1 MKVREMV
8 RKLGLREDEEEAMVW
23 SRSVKEMWL
32 KVVMS
37 TAVVV
42 ALIMSTVVV
51 VMHGVF
57 WLGRVMKG

>member
-32 KVVMS
+32 KVIMS

-51 VMHGVF
+51 VVHGVF
-57 WLGRVMKG
+57 GWVG

>member
-8 RKLGLREDEEEAMVW
+8 RKLGLWEDEEEAMVW

-32 KVVMS
+32 KVIMS

-57 WLGRVMKG
+57 GWVG

>member
-8 RKLGLREDEEEAMVW
+8 RKLGLREDEEAAMVW
-23 SRSVKEMWL
+23 SRSVKQMWL
-32 KVVMS
+32 KVIMS

-57 WLGRVMKG
+57 GWVG

>member
-32 KVVMS
+32 KVIMS

-57 WLGRVMKG
+57 WLGRVIKG

>member
-32 KVVMS
+32 KVIMS

-42 ALIMSTVVV
+42 ALIMRTVVV
-51 VMHGVF
+51 VMRGVF
-57 WLGRVMKG
+57 GWVG

>member
-32 KVVMS
+32 KVIMS
-37 TAVVV
+37 TGVVV

-57 WLGRVMKG
+57 GWVG

>member
-1 MKVREMV
+1 MKVREMM
-8 RKLGLREDEEEAMVW
+8 RKLGWREDEEEAMVW

-32 KVVMS
+32 KVIMS

>member
-32 KVVMS
+32 KVFMS

-57 WLGRVMKG
+57 GWVG

>member
-23 SRSVKEMWL
+23 LRSVKEMWL
-32 KVVMS
+32 KVIMS

-57 WLGRVMKG
+57 GWVG

>member
-8 RKLGLREDEEEAMVW
+8 RKLGLREDEEEAMAW

-32 KVVMS
+32 KVIMS

-57 WLGRVMKG
+57 GWVG

>member
-32 KVVMS
+32 KVIMS
-37 TAVVV
+37 IAVVV

-57 WLGRVMKG
+57 GWVG

>member
-32 KVVMS
+32 KVIMS

-57 WLGRVMKG
+57 GWVG

>member
-32 KVVMS
+32 KVIMS

>member
-32 KVVMS
+32 KVIMNI
-37 TAVVV
+37 AVVV

-57 WLGRVMKG
+57 GWVG

>member
-32 KVVMS
+32 KVIMS

-57 WLGRVMKG
+57 DWVG

>member
-8 RKLGLREDEEEAMVW
+8 RKLGLRENKEEAMVW

-32 KVVMS
+32 KVIMS

-57 WLGRVMKG
+57 GWVG

>member
-1 MKVREMV
+1 MKVREMM
-8 RKLGLREDEEEAMVW
+8 RKLGWREDEEEAMVW

-32 KVVMS
+32 KVIMS

-57 WLGRVMKG
+57 GWVG

>member
-42 ALIMSTVVV
+42 VLIMSTVVV
-51 VMHGVF
+51 VMHGMFCWV
-57 WLGRVMKG
+57 G

>member
-1 MKVREMV
+1 MV
-8 RKLGLREDEEEAMVW
+8 RKLGVREDEEEAMVW

-32 KVVMS
+32 KVIMS

-57 WLGRVMKG
+57 GWVG

>member
-23 SRSVKEMWL
+23 SRSIKEMWL
-32 KVVMS
+32 KVIMS

-57 WLGRVMKG
+57 GWVG

>member
-32 KVVMS
+32 KVIMS

-42 ALIMSTVVV
+42 TLIMRTVVV

-57 WLGRVMKG
+57 GWVG

>member
-1 MKVREMV
+1 MNVREMV
-8 RKLGLREDEEEAMVW
+8 RNLGLREDEEEVMVW

-32 KVVMS
+32 KVIVS

-57 WLGRVMKG
+57 GWVG

>member
-8 RKLGLREDEEEAMVW
+8 RKLGLREDKEEAMAR

-32 KVVMS
+32 KVIMS

-57 WLGRVMKG
+57 GWVG

>member
-1 MKVREMV
+1 MV
-8 RKLGLREDEEEAMVW
+8 RKLGLWEDEEEAMVW
-23 SRSVKEMWL
+23 SWSVKEMWL
-32 KVVMS
+32 KVIMS

-57 WLGRVMKG
+57 GWVG

>member
-57 WLGRVMKG
+57 GWVG

>member
-32 KVVMS
+32 KVIMS

-42 ALIMSTVVV
+42 ALIMSAVVV

-57 WLGRVMKG
+57 GWVG

>member
-32 KVVMS
+32 KVIMS

-51 VMHGVF
+51 VMRGVF
-57 WLGRVMKG
+57 GWVG

>member
-32 KVVMS
+32 KVIMS

-51 VMHGVF
+51 VMRGVF
-57 WLGRVMKG
+57 GWVGPCSC

>member
-23 SRSVKEMWL
+23 SRSVKQMWL
-32 KVVMS
+32 KVIMS

-57 WLGRVMKG
+57 GWVG

>member
-32 KVVMS
+32 KVIMN

-57 WLGRVMKG
+57 GWVG

>member
-32 KVVMS
+32 KVIMS

-57 WLGRVMKG
+57 GWVR

>member
-1 MKVREMV
+1 MEME
-8 RKLGLREDEEEAMVW
+8 RNLGLREDEEEVMVW

-32 KVVMS
+32 KVIMS

-57 WLGRVMKG
+57 GWVG

>member
-23 SRSVKEMWL
+23 SRSVKEIWL
-32 KVVMS
+32 KVIMS

-57 WLGRVMKG
+57 GWVG